1 MFPRVATVKRGS
13 KTYKYLQIVEAYR
26 VDGRT
31 TQRVVANLGRL
42 DQLDGK
48 LDDLLVALS
57 KYAKQQFVRDD
68 QIGCRQALPWG
79 AVLLTRHLWDQMQ
92 LGEIVGRLSRSR
104 RQKFDVAETAFVLL
118 ANRLCE
124 PCSEHG
130 LARWLEHTFVCDG
143 HGRRWEPDWL
153 PVKQITK
160 EHRVKVKHRQLNR
173 WYRTLDALLSAK
185 NKIEE
190 ALYQRVRD
198 LFSIKVNLVF
208 YDLTTTYFSG
218 KSPQGE
224 LRRHGHSK
232 EGRSRQV
239 QVVVG
244 VVMANGFPIAH
255 HVFAGNQAEKTT
267 LQDVLTDVD
276 RRFGL
281 GRVIVVADRGLVSA
295 KNLDYLS
302 TSTFRYLLGIPGRRS
317 QEAASVFDAL
327 DETKWQRVDKEN
339 SVQEV
344 RLPDRSE
351 RYFVIDSVQRKAYEE
366 SQRKRSMERA
376 REALEKVAAAVKA
389 GRLKD
394 TAKIGA
400 RAARAAAKH
409 CSHRYYTY
417 EVPGRGQFRFYED
430 PEKMRAEMLHEGKY
444 ILKTDDHTLGPV
456 EAVGAYKELD
466 TVESGFRD
474 LKDVIEMRPV
484 YHQTDDRIKA
494 HIFVA
499 ALALFLKRS
508 LEHQLASTLPEV
520 SGSEAIAAMRSIGLA
535 ELDLNGLTTRLVS
548 GGSRDARRVAHALGI
563 THLNPPVPGKGP
575 SKAQEDPM

>member
-1 MFPRVATVKRGS
+1 MFARVATVKRGS

-42 DQLDGK
+42 DQLDGR
-48 LDDLLVALS
+48 LDNLLVALS
-57 KYAKQQFVRDD
+57 RYAKRQFVRDD
-68 QIGCRQALPWG
+68 QIDCRQALPWG
-79 AVLLTRHLWDQMQ
+79 PVLLVRHLWDQMQ
-92 LGEIVGRLSRSR
+92 LGEIVAKLSQSR
-104 RQKFDVAETAFVLL
+104 RHQFDLAESAFVLL

-130 LARWLEHTFVCDG
+130 LARWLEHTFVCDA

-153 PVKQITK
+153 PTEQITQK
-160 EHRVKVKHRQLNR
+160 HRVKVKHRQLNR

-185 NKIEE
+185 DKIEQ
-190 ALYQRVRD
+190 ALYERVRD

-208 YDLTTTYFSG
+208 YDLTTTYFCR
-218 KSPQGE
+218 KSPLGE

-255 HVFAGNQAEKTT
+255 HVFAGNQSEKTT

-281 GRVIVVADRGLVSA
+281 GQVIVVADRGLLSA

-302 TSTFRYLLGIPGRRS
+302 KSTFRYLLGIPGRRS
-317 QEAASVFDAL
+317 REAVSVFNAL
-327 DETKWQRVDKEN
+327 DDTKWQRVDQEN
-339 SVQEV
+339 SVQEIH
-344 RLPDRSE
+344 LPDRSE
-351 RYFVIDSVQRKAYEE
+351 RYFVINSLQRKAYERG
-366 SQRKRSMERA
+366 QRKRSMERA
-376 REALEKVAAAVKA
+376 RAELEKVAAVVKA

-394 TAKIGA
+394 PAKIGA

-417 EVPGRGQFRFYED
+417 EVPGRGQFRFHED
-430 PEKMRAEMLHEGKY
+430 PAKMRSEMLHEGKY
-444 ILKTDDHTLGPV
+444 ILKTDDPTLGPV

-474 LKDVIEMRPV
+474 LKDCVEMRPV

-499 ALALFLKRS
+499 ALALFLKRT

-520 SGSEAIAAMRSIGLA
+520 SGSEAIALS
-535 ELDLNGLTTRLVS
+535 LNGRTTRLVS
-548 GGSRDARRVAHALGI
+548 GGSRDARRVARALGI
-563 THLNPPVPGKGP
+563 TSLNPRVPGKGP
-575 SKAQEDPM
+575 PKAPEDPM

>member
-1 MFPRVATVKRGS
+1 MFPRVATVKRAS

-42 DQLDGK
+42 DKLDGK

-68 QIGCRQALPWG
+68 QIGCRQTLPWG
-79 AVLLTRHLWDQMQ
+79 AVLLTRYLWDQMQ
-92 LGEIVGRLSRSR
+92 LGEIVAELSQPR
-104 RQKFDVAETAFVLL
+104 RHQFDVAETAFVLL

-130 LARWLEHTFVCDG
+130 LARWLEHTFVCDK

-153 PVKQITK
+153 PTEQITK
-160 EHRVKVKHRQLNR
+160 AHRGKLKPRQLNR

-185 NKIEE
+185 DKIEE

-198 LFSIKVNLVF
+198 LFSIKVNPVF

-218 KSPQGE
+218 KTAQGE

-255 HVFAGNQAEKTT
+255 HVFAGNQSEKTT
-267 LQDVLTDVD
+267 LQDVLADVD
-276 RRFGL
+276 RRFGP
-281 GRVIVVADRGLVSA
+281 GQVIVVADRGLVSA
-295 KNLDYLS
+295 KNLDYLAKS
-302 TSTFRYLLGIPGRRS
+302 PFRYLRGIPGRRS
-317 QEAASVFDAL
+317 PEAASVFNAL
-327 DETKWQRVDKEN
+327 DDTKWQRVDKEN

-351 RYFVIDSVQRKAYEE
+351 RYFVIDSLPRKAYEE

-394 TAKIGA
+394 PAKIGA
-400 RAARAAAKH
+400 RAARATAKH

-417 EVPGRGQFRFYED
+417 EAPGRGQFRFHED
-430 PEKMRAEMLHEGKY
+430 PQKMWAEMRHEGKY
-444 ILKTDDHTLGPV
+444 ILETDDAGLGPV

-474 LKDVIEMRPV
+474 LKDVLEMRPV

-494 HIFVA
+494 HVFVA
-499 ALALFLKRS
+499 ALALFLKRT
-508 LEHQLASTLPEV
+508 LEHQLGSALPEV
-520 SGSEAIAAMRSIGLA
+520 SGSEAIAAMRSVGLA
-535 ELDLNGLTTRLVS
+535 ELDLNGRTARLVS
-548 GGSRDARRVAHALGI
+548 SGSRDARRVARVLGMAN
-563 THLNPPVPGKGP
+563 LNPPVPAKGP
-575 SKAQEDPM
+575 SKAREGSM

>member
-1 MFPRVATVKRGS
+1 MFPRVATVKRSS

-26 VDGRT
+26 VNGRT

-57 KYAKQQFVRDD
+57 KYAKRQFVRDD

-79 AVLLTRHLWDQMQ
+79 HVLLTRHLWDQTQ
-92 LGEIVGRLSRSR
+92 LGEVVAKLSRSR
-104 RQKFDVAETAFVLL
+104 RQQFDAAETAFVLL

-130 LARWLEHTFVCDG
+130 LARWLEHTFVCDAR
-143 HGRRWEPDWL
+143 GRRWEPDWL
-153 PVKQITK
+153 PAEQITK

-185 NKIEE
+185 DKIEE
-190 ALYQRVRD
+190 ALYERVRD
-198 LFSIKVNLVF
+198 LFSVKVNLVF
-208 YDLTTTYFSG
+208 YDLTTTYFSR
-218 KSPQGE
+218 KSPRGE

-255 HVFAGNQAEKTT
+255 HVFAGNRSEKTT

-302 TSTFRYLLGIPGRRS
+302 KSTFRYLLGIPGRRS

-327 DETKWQRVDKEN
+327 DDTKWQRVDQEN

-351 RYFVIDSVQRKAYEE
+351 RYFVIDSAQRKAYEE
-366 SQRKRSMERA
+366 SQRNRSMERA

-394 TAKIGA
+394 PARIGA

-409 CSHRYYTY
+409 HSHRYYTY
-417 EVPGRGQFRFYED
+417 EVPGRGRFRFHED

-444 ILKTDDHTLGPV
+444 ILKTDDPALGPV

-484 YHQTDDRIKA
+484 YHQTDGRIKA
-494 HIFVA
+494 HVFVA
-499 ALALFLKRS
+499 ALALFLKRT
-508 LEHQLASTLPEV
+508 LEHQLVSTLPEV
-520 SGSEAIAAMRSIGLA
+520 SGSEAIAAMRSVGLA
-535 ELDLNGLTTRLVS
+535 ELDLNGRTTRLVS
-548 GGSRDARRVAHALGI
+548 GGSRDARRVACALGI
-563 THLNPPVPGKGP
+563 TNLTPSVPGKGP
-575 SKAQEDPM
+575 SKAQKDRL

>member
-1 MFPRVATVKRGS
+1 MFPRIATVKRGD

-26 VDGRT
+26 IEGRT

-57 KYAKQQFVRDD
+57 KYAKQEFVRDD

-79 AVLLTRHLWDQMQ
+79 AVLLTRHLWDQME
-92 LGEIVGRLSRSR
+92 LGEIINKLCRLR
-104 RQKFDVAETAFVLL
+104 RCKFDVAETAFVLL

-130 LARWLEHTFVCDG
+130 LARWLEHTFVCDR

-153 PVKQITK
+153 PTEQITK

-185 NKIEE
+185 DKIEQ
-190 ALYQRVRD
+190 ALYERVRD
-198 LFSIKVNLVF
+198 LFSIKVDLVF
-208 YDLTTTYFSG
+208 YDLTTTYFCR
-218 KSPQGE
+218 KSPLGE

-255 HVFAGNQAEKTT
+255 HVFAGNQSEKTT
-267 LQDVLTDVD
+267 LQDVLADVD

-281 GRVIVVADRGLVSA
+281 GQVIVVADRGLLSA

-302 TSTFRYLLGIPGRRS
+302 KSTFRYLLGIPGRRS
-317 QEAASVFDAL
+317 EEAASVFGAL
-327 DETKWQRVDKEN
+327 DEAKWERVDEEN
-339 SVQEV
+339 SVQEI
-344 RLPDRSE
+344 RLPDRSQ
-351 RYFVIDSVQRKAYEE
+351 RYFVIDSAARKAYEQ
-366 SQRKRSMERA
+366 SQRKRSMEPA
-376 REALEKVAAAVKA
+376 REALEKVNAAVKT

-394 TAKIGA
+394 PAKIGA

-409 CSHRYYTY
+409 HGHRYYTY
-417 EVPGRGQFRFYED
+417 EVPGRGQFRFHED
-430 PEKMRAEMLHEGKY
+430 PAKLRAEMLHEGKY
-444 ILKTDDHTLGPV
+444 ILKTDDAALGPV

-494 HIFVA
+494 HLFVA
-499 ALALFLKRS
+499 TLALFLKRT
-508 LEHQLASTLPEV
+508 LEHQLVSTLPEV

-535 ELDLNGLTTRLVS
+535 ELDLNGQTTRLVS
-548 GGSRDARRVAHALGI
+548 GGSRDARRVARALGI
-563 THLNPPVPGKGP
+563 SNLNPPAPGKGP